1 MKTTSTEQSSSTP
14 QTNITY
20 GATTNSTGITGTGS
34 ISIGSAAI
42 YTGTTW
48 TSNNS
53 IDSSYGITF
62 NDGSKTHRLED
73 LFYKMEKLEK
83 IIGVLLEEPTPETLE
98 QHRALKDAYEKYKM
112 VERMILGED
121 AK

>member
-1 MKTTSTEQSSSTP
+1 MKTTSTVQNSNTP

-20 GATTNSTGITGTGS
+20 GATNNSTGITGTGS
-34 ISIGSAAI
+34 ISIGLTAI
-42 YTGTTW
+42 DPGTIW

-62 NDGSKTHRLED
+62 NDGSKTYRLED